1 MVTQILHGDV
11 KKGKS
16 ETEVSKSRKR
26 RSLKRKKINSEQN
39 HYEEISSG
47 CTWRQKRE
55 VYVSKTFPMA
65 LGKTADWL
73 QD

>member
-1 MVTQILHGDV
+1 MGDV
-11 KKGKS
+11 KKGES
-16 ETEVSKSRKR
+16 ETAVSKSRKR
-26 RSLKRKKINSEQN
+26 RPLKRNKINSEHS

-47 CTWRQKRE
+47 CTWRQNRE